1 MIHSDFLTPPAIDD
15 ALKALKRLADVG
27 VVVSGGYT
35 KAERCRLSFGHKEA
49 IFTSTVRDGIGF
61 PGAVAA
67 LSIAGD
73 FMFDPVTHSD
83 FLGAILSTGISRE
96 KIGDILVQGDTGAQI
111 IVVPDLTDY
120 LAASLIQVRKTPVL
134 CRSIP
139 LTDLKVQPL
148 RVKVIKSVEASLRVD
163 ALASAGFKISRSK
176 LVELISSGDVRVNWK
191 DVTKNGQSVKTGDVI
206 SVHQKGRL
214 EVGDIVTTKK
224 GRYAV
229 ELLRYM

>member
-1 MIHSDFLTPPAIDD
+1 M
-15 ALKALKRLADVG
+15 
-27 VVVSGGYT
+27 
-35 KAERCRLSFGHKEA
+35 
-49 IFTSTVRDGIGF
+49 
-61 PGAVAA
+61 
-67 LSIAGD
+67 
-73 FMFDPVTHSD
+73 
-83 FLGAILSTGISRE
+83 
-96 KIGDILVQGDTGAQI
+96 
-111 IVVPDLTDY
+111 
-120 LAASLIQVRKTPVL
+120 
-134 CRSIP
+134 
-139 LTDLKVQPL
+139 
-148 RVKVIKSVEASLRVD
+148 KVIKSVEASLRVD